1 MNKTIK
7 ILKIKITLILQILL
21 PKMNWHNLVWKEQV
35 LNRQLFKNELDKER
49 DQAIMKDIQLISQY
63 YLN

>member
-49 DQAIMKDIQLISQY
+49 DQAIMKDIQLISQD